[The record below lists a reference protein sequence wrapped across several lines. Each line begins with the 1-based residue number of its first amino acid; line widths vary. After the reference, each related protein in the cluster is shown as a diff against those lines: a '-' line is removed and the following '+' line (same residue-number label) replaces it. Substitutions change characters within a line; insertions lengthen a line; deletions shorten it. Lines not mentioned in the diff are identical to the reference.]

1 VLRRTLSTLL
11 PAKAVRDRALALG
24 EDHSWP
30 HELPRERV
38 SPPPDEPTPQRPPRP
53 ESPSTLGS
61 ERAIA
66 VVGQQSGSRLWA
78 A

>member
-38 SPPPDEPTPQRPPRP
+38 SPPPDEPHATATTPAGIPFHPR
-53 ESPSTLGS
+53 E
-61 ERAIA
+61 
-66 VVGQQSGSRLWA
+66 
-78 A
+78 